1 MHEGFC
7 ASILQLDNSI
17 CCVTRSDGRLLEN
30 AQRCQPENA
39 SIYSGEVLAEVRF
52 RVKDLMDEYEYV
64 LTSNSAY
71 DQLTFP
77 VDGAILSVVVDK
89 HADVVDL
96 AENIAK
102 FARIQLS
109 TKFLSE
115 HNEQYA
121 LSAVT
126 GVRPAKR

>member
-1 MHEGFC
+1 MSEGFC

-17 CCVTRSDGRLLEN
+17 CCVTCSDGRLLEN
-30 AQRCQPENA
+30 AQRCQSENA
-39 SIYSGEVLAEVRF
+39 SIYSGEVLAELRF
-52 RVKDLMDEYEYV
+52 RVKDLMDECEYV
-64 LTSNSAY
+64 LTGNSAY

-77 VDGAILSVVVDK
+77 IDGAILSVVVDK
-89 HADVVDL
+89 HADIVNL

-109 TKFLSE
+109 SKLSE
-115 HNEQYA
+115 HNEEYA

-126 GVRPAKR
+126 GARPAKR